1 MNKLLLIDDDED
13 DHFFFKD
20 SIESINPTLHCETAT
35 NGKIALSKLKASA
48 SLPDLI
54 FLDLNMPVMNG
65 FEFLTQFK
73 KENAL
78 NKVPVGIFSTSN
90 SIRDKELAKDLG
102 AIFFLTKPNDL
113 KILQK
118 KLQQILSADFSTGEY
133 IIID

>member
-35 NGKIALSKLKASA
+35 NGKIALNKLKASA

-54 FLDLNMPVMNG
+54 FFDLNMPVMNG